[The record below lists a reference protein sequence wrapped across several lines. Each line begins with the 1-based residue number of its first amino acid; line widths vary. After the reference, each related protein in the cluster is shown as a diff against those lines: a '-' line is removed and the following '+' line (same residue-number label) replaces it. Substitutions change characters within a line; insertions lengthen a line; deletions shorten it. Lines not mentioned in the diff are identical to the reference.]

1 MPSFSRRF
9 GEHTC
14 VAKDTTRQRGT
25 ENAGKRRGAGTLA
38 AWAWS
43 GPSISMTRSH
53 AWQAPNQP
61 FPGLRAQSRSA
72 GRGNTSNRR
81 SHTSPLTSASDHVLC
96 SPLSTTTVHAL
107 FCSSHAVMS
116 DETEDSKQCR
126 ICLDGEVPELG
137 RLIRPCLCKGSISV
151 SYCIARRDVEERYT
165 QTLCCNLSSSYT

>member
-9 GEHTC
+9 GEHTQC

-25 ENAGKRRGAGTLA
+25 AKAEKRRDAGTLA
-38 AWAWS
+38 AWAADQYDTLW
-43 GPSISMTRSH
+43 
-53 AWQAPNQP
+53 APNQP
-61 FPGLRAQSRSA
+61 FPGPRSA

-81 SHTSPLTSASDHVLC
+81 SHTSPLTSASNHVRY
-96 SPLSTTTVHAL
+96 SPLALTTPYAL
-107 FCSSHAVMS
+107 SCFSHAVMS

-151 SYCIARRDVEERYT
+151 SQCAVRPQEEG
-165 QTLCCNLSSSYT
+165 